1 VQADAVFSGGGIK
14 GLAFSGALK
23 AAEQAGYT
31 EWVDVAGTSAGAIT
45 AMALAVGYDADGL
58 RRLFSFDFSKIDDRG
73 PLGLGV
79 IPNYFH
85 HGITRGK
92 ALTAWIESL
101 LEGAPRKKDGKA
113 PSAFGDLDH
122 RLRVVGTDIVHS
134 RMVVF
139 PDDVT
144 KYLDRE
150 GRPYAPDEF
159 PITTAVRISAGY
171 PGFFPPITLK
181 DAATGT
187 DGALVDGGITS
198 GLPVFLFDRQQPQ
211 RPTWAFR
218 LYDGT
223 PPEKPPY
230 HPIGGLL
237 WPVDLITDV
246 MDTAINT
253 LDDFELKSFGNRVI
267 AIPTG
272 DVSTLNFA
280 LSERDRKFLYQSGYD
295 AATEFFKHPDPTNR
309 FGAKPSAQGP
319 G

>member
-1 VQADAVFSGGGIK
+1 
-14 GLAFSGALK
+14 
-23 AAEQAGYT
+23 
-31 EWVDVAGTSAGAIT
+31 
-45 AMALAVGYDADGL
+45 M
-58 RRLFSFDFSKIDDRG
+58 
-73 PLGLGV
+73 
-79 IPNYFH
+79 
-85 HGITRGK
+85 
-92 ALTAWIESL
+92 
-101 LEGAPRKKDGKA
+101 
-113 PSAFGDLDH
+113 
-122 RLRVVGTDIVHS
+122 
-134 RMVVF
+134 
-139 PDDVT
+139 
-144 KYLDRE
+144 
-150 GRPYAPDEF
+150 
-159 PITTAVRISAGY
+159 TTAVRISAGY